1 MTTEPRYR
9 DLMDTGA
16 RRLALA
22 GIEGARRDARRL
34 MQAAARLDA
43 AGLIAAETD
52 PAATETASTY
62 NALIERRATGEPVS
76 KIIGRREFFGRKF
89 KITPDVLDP
98 RPDTEIV
105 VEQALALLP
114 TAPARVLEL
123 GAGSGCI
130 IATLI
135 AERPTWTGLGVD
147 VSEAALRIARHNC
160 DELGVGE
167 RVELQKSDWFS
178 TVSTSETFDLI
189 ISNPPYIASEE
200 IERLDREV
208 RDYDPRLALDGGDDG
223 LAPYRLICR
232 EAYLR
237 LRPNGAIVF
246 EVGIGQAAD
255 VEKILQFSGEFAE
268 IGKCKDLSGT
278 ERCVYGRKA

>member
-1 MTTEPRYR
+1 
-9 DLMDTGA
+9 
-16 RRLALA
+16 
-22 GIEGARRDARRL
+22 

-114 TAPARVLEL
+114 TARARVLEL